1 MLAPQLLHARADRG
15 KIVGCARTIHAPSLR
30 FANWDSTNFE
40 YHNPLSP
47 AERYLERMPNVQSSR
62 VVPSTQGIDRG
73 HIRGT
78 TLYMPRER
86 RHNPAKALQ
95 HIPFRMTRPSGSRHV
110 QMPYSSS
117 LLHRLGLFLPA
128 NPPSGKGA
136 GSTTLAA
143 AVAPAAARVV
153 LQPSARRSCGD
164 LRSPP
169 DHRASGRAAKAFGRG
184 ASRQRRTVTVIF
196 KKAASA
202 AAFREAFRTE
212 LGGQAVSAIR
222 RLTFR
227 NRAGDNCSAS
237 SRWAFLLKAVPSP
250 PS

>member
-1 MLAPQLLHARADRG
+1 MRARIAEKSSAARGRFMLP
-15 KIVGCARTIHAPSLR
+15 PSGSPTGTR
-30 FANWDSTNFE
+30 TNFE

-117 LLHRLGLFLPA
+117 LL
-128 NPPSGKGA
+128 
-136 GSTTLAA
+136 
-143 AVAPAAARVV
+143 
-153 LQPSARRSCGD
+153 
-164 LRSPP
+164 
-169 DHRASGRAAKAFGRG
+169 
-184 ASRQRRTVTVIF
+184 
-196 KKAASA
+196 
-202 AAFREAFRTE
+202 
-212 LGGQAVSAIR
+212 
-222 RLTFR
+222 
-227 NRAGDNCSAS
+227 
-237 SRWAFLLKAVPSP
+237 
-250 PS
+250 